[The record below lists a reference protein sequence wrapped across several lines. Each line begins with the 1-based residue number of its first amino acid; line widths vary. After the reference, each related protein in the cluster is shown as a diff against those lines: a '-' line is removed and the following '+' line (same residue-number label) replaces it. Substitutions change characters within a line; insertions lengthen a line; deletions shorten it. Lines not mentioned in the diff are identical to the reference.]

1 MKNEAA
7 LQEKIVKNILGYVPS
22 MVIKY
27 NIEEGREAMLNC
39 PVEKEIETVVM
50 FADISGFTM
59 LSEKLASKGEE
70 VRWSH
75 LRVQSCSPKQS
86 TATWSC

>member
-1 MKNEAA
+1 MKTEAA

-27 NIEEGREAMLNC
+27 NIEEGKNAMLDC

-70 VRWSH
+70 VSSFNTRGLSFWQ
-75 LRVQSCSPKQS
+75 RQ
-86 TATWSC
+86 